1 MGKIKR
7 LLGMAYP
14 EFPEVV

>member
-7 LLGMAYP
+7 NPPY
-14 EFPEVV
+14 FRWV

>member
-7 LLGMAYP
+7 Y
-14 EFPEVV
+14 FH

>member
-7 LLGMAYP
+7 N
-14 EFPEVV
+14 